1 MSIVHSLARLT
12 ACLVIVA
19 TPLRAQPDVRQM
31 SGIPLPVADL
41 AQGTVTVRVLRGSL
55 ANPISSQTVEIL
67 GAGSPISAVTNDA
80 GRAEFT
86 GLRAGTRVKAA
97 ATVAGDRLE
106 SQEFAVPATGGIRL
120 MLVAADSSA
129 APAAPAPA
137 AAAAPG
143 TVLLGDDSRFV
154 FEAGEDG
161 LSVFYILQV
170 QNASDAPVQPPEPV
184 QLDLPA
190 DARGATILEGSSK
203 QATLAGRQL
212 RIAGPF
218 APGPTL
224 VQVAY
229 TLPYGG
235 SNLVIEQ
242 RLPLKLM
249 HLAIVAQKI
258 GDMRL
263 ASAHIAE
270 QRDMPAQGNLYIAA
284 RGGEVAAGEVLRF
297 DFSGMPHHA
306 SWPRALALA
315 LAAAVLAAGVFWSLN
330 TPAGKTTQSM
340 QRQQLEERRNRL
352 FDELTALEIRHREKA
367 VDPERYADRRRE
379 LVAALE
385 RVYVAL
391 GDELALSR

>member
-67 GAGSPISAVTNDA
+67 GPGSPISAVTNDA

-154 FEAGEDG
+154 FEAGED
-161 LSVFYILQV
+161 
-170 QNASDAPVQPPEPV
+170 
-184 QLDLPA
+184 
-190 DARGATILEGSSK
+190 
-203 QATLAGRQL
+203 
-212 RIAGPF
+212 
-218 APGPTL
+218 
-224 VQVAY
+224 
-229 TLPYGG
+229 
-235 SNLVIEQ
+235 
-242 RLPLKLM
+242 
-249 HLAIVAQKI
+249 
-258 GDMRL
+258 
-263 ASAHIAE
+263 
-270 QRDMPAQGNLYIAA
+270 
-284 RGGEVAAGEVLRF
+284 
-297 DFSGMPHHA
+297 
-306 SWPRALALA
+306 
-315 LAAAVLAAGVFWSLN
+315 
-330 TPAGKTTQSM
+330 
-340 QRQQLEERRNRL
+340 
-352 FDELTALEIRHREKA
+352 
-367 VDPERYADRRRE
+367 
-379 LVAALE
+379 
-385 RVYVAL
+385 
-391 GDELALSR
+391 